1 MSKLEGRTG
10 ILLSIEGMSGSGK
23 TSTSIALKKMLEK
36 NKHTVLLLGG
46 FEIHTYS
53 SPITRFCR
61 ELVQKNRFVGLPWN
75 SEIYLL
81 IAELLFDIEQLVKP
95 ALIQGQIVIFDGY
108 WDSLIAY
115 ESARIK
121 LLEPERS
128 KVAIEYIN
136 SIINTIFTFQTIPQ
150 PDYTVYL
157 DCDLMDTKI
166 RLENRDN
173 LPVSAKDLE
182 LQMEIDRQYSLVFE
196 GRTIIRIKN
205 DNSSDQ
211 QSNVK
216 KILDNIQ
223 FSL

>member
-23 TSTSIALKKMLEK
+23 TSTSIALKKVLEK
-36 NKHTVLLLGG
+36 NKHKVLLLGG

-61 ELVQKNRFVGLPWN
+61 ELVQNNRFVGLPWN
-75 SEIYLL
+75 SEIHLL

-121 LLEPERS
+121 LLEPKRS

-136 SIINTIFTFQTIPQ
+136 SIINKVFTFQTIPQ

-182 LQMEIDRQYSLVFE
+182 LQMEIDRQYSLVFK

-205 DNSSDQ
+205 DNSCDQ
-211 QSNVK
+211 QKNVN
-216 KILDNIQ
+216 KILNNIQ
-223 FSL
+223 F

>member
-1 MSKLEGRTG
+1 MSKLEGQTG
-10 ILLSIEGMSGSGK
+10 ILMTIEGISGAGK
-23 TSTSIALKKMLEK
+23 TSTSIALKKVLEK
-36 NKHTVLLLGG
+36 NNRTVLLLGG

-61 ELVQKNRFVGLPWN
+61 ELVQSNRFVGLPWN
-75 SEIYLL
+75 SEIHLL
-81 IAELLFDIEQLVKP
+81 ISELLFDIEQMVKP

-128 KVAIEYIN
+128 KAAIEYIN
-136 SIINTIFTFQTIPQ
+136 SIINNIFTFQTIPL
-150 PDYTVYL
+150 PDYTVYI
-157 DCDLMDTKI
+157 DCDLMDSKI

-173 LPVSAKDLE
+173 LPVSEKDLE
-182 LQMEIDRQYSLVFE
+182 LQKEIERQYSLVFE

-205 DNSSDQ
+205 DIFSNQ
-211 QSNVK
+211 QTNVK
-216 KILDNIQ
+216 KILENIQ